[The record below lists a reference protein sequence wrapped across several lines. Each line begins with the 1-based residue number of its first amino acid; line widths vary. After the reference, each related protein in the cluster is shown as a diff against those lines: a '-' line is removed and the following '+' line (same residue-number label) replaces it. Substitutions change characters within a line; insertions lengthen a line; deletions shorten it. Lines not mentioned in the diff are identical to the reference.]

1 MEDLL
6 SLAVGKLDIKHPGVR
21 FYDRQGVEFSL
32 GCAIGESIEVSP
44 VDLHLF
50 IMLSST

>member
-6 SLAVGKLDIKHPGVR
+6 SLAVGKLDIKHPAVR

-32 GCAIGESIEVSP
+32 GRPIDERIEVPQSICICLP
-44 VDLHLF
+44 GAD
-50 IMLSST
+50 